1 MTSSIARLAAI
12 LLLMS
17 GGVSAQGAA
26 TGDSV
31 EREIRRLDQ
40 MEADAVLHGDFATL
54 DQLWAK
60 DFTVNTPNNDV
71 SDGTRGRVRT
81 GQISYTSFV
90 RVAEAVLVR
99 GDVVI
104 VMGRETV
111 VPKAPT
117 PNAGKTIQRR
127 YTNIWMKRD
136 GEWHLSA
143 RHANVIA
150 PS

>member
-1 MTSSIARLAAI
+1 MFDRAARRI
-12 LLLMS
+12 LSLREWHCLCT
-17 GGVSAQGAA
+17 VDQ
-26 TGDSV
+26 
-31 EREIRRLDQ
+31 EIRRLDQ
-40 MEADAVLHGDFATL
+40 MEANAVLHGDFATL
-54 DQLWAK
+54 DRLWAK
-60 DFTVNTPNNDV
+60 DFTVNTPQNDV
-71 SDGTRGRVRT
+71 SDGTRGRVRM
-81 GQISYTSFV
+81 GKISYTSFV

-117 PNAGKTIQRR
+117 PHAGETLQRR

>member
-1 MTSSIARLAAI
+1 MKSAIARLAAI
-12 LLLMS
+12 FLFVS
-17 GGVSAQGAA
+17 GIACAQGAA
-26 TGDSV
+26 DAGAV

-40 MEADAVLHGDFATL
+40 MEADAVLRADFATL
-54 DQLWAK
+54 DELWAK

-71 SDGTRGRVRT
+71 SDGTRGRVRR
-81 GQISYTSFV
+81 GDVSYSSFV

-117 PNAGKTIQRR
+117 PNAGKTIHRR

-150 PS
+150 SR

>member
-1 MTSSIARLAAI
+1 MKSLIARLAAVFLCVTGI
-12 LLLMS
+12 GS
-17 GGVSAQGAA
+17 VPGAA
-26 TGDSV
+26 ADGTV
-31 EREIRRLDQ
+31 EQEIRRLDQ
-40 MEADAVLHGDFATL
+40 KEADAVLRADFATL
-54 DQLWAK
+54 DELWAK

-71 SDGTRGRVRT
+71 SDGTRGRVRR
-81 GQISYTSFV
+81 GEISYSSFV

-117 PNAGKTIQRR
+117 PHAGQTIQRR